1 MYNFQGEVVSG
12 LDFLSLLPH
21 YCSIKVWNIVLVV
34 FGESEGAKY
43 VGHRK
48 FSGRKRCKKDVIC
61 TPPSLISW
69 ESTEI

>member
-1 MYNFQGEVVSG
+1 MYNLQGEVVSG

-21 YCSIKVWNIVLVV
+21 VIKVWNIVLVV

-43 VGHRK
+43 VSHRK
-48 FSGRKRCKKDVIC
+48 YSGRKRCKKDVIC